1 MNVNAISTTIMYGTV
16 INAVVKIITVV
27 TVNVNAINTIMK
39 KKTII
44 NANVRNAIMINVLVR
59 NKSSL
64 NSFRYNLLLQ
74 R

>member
-1 MNVNAISTTIMYGTV
+1 MTELLKGKKVCNIHTV
-16 INAVVKIITVV
+16 RSSLVIRKEI
-27 TVNVNAINTIMK
+27 K
-39 KKTII
+39 YYYEKKTII

-64 NSFRYNLLLQ
+64 NSFRYNLLLL